1 MRVQYR
7 PSSFKDGY
15 LVKGVSPAAIS
26 HAKFSLFWFA
36 RLIMPS
42 VLLLRF
48 RNLQEIIICEISNF
62 DFFQPDGHFNTHP
75 SLSRFDFA
83 K

>member
-7 PSSFKDGY
+7 PTSFKDGY

-26 HAKFSLFWFA
+26 HAKFSLFFQA

-62 DFFQPDGHFNTHP
+62 DFFQPVDHFNTP
-75 SLSRFDFA
+75 KSF
-83 K
+83 